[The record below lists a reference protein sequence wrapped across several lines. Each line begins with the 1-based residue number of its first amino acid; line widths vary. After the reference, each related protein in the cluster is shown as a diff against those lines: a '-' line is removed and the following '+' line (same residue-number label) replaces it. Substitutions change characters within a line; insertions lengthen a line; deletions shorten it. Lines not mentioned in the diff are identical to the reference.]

1 MLTYVSF
8 TRRDTVNEDN
18 NRPQEVLHFSSNVFG
33 ELAVHQGKSLG
44 EGHQSGAASHVSK
57 NVICLFKFIS
67 FLVRFRQV

>member
-1 MLTYVSF
+1 MLRYVSF

-18 NRPQEVLHFSSNVFG
+18 NRLQEVLHFSSNVFG

-44 EGHQSGAASHVSK
+44 EGHQSSAASHVSK

-67 FLVRFRQV
+67 FLVCFRQV